1 MSAQLHLSVVLSN
14 WAKLGHTQSEFA
26 TLSGVAT
33 SGISRMFKGE
43 QHPDIDTLEQIVTGV
58 AKEYPELARNIVEA
72 YLLDHIPDATAPDG
86 RPWKALVKIV
96 VEEISSRVNE
106 GESITEID
114 LAKMWF
120 ESRCQT
126 PDGQRWLLTMYRWS
140 NKPAKYS

>member
-1 MSAQLHLSVVLSN
+1 MNTQLHLSLTLTN
-14 WAKLGHTQSEFA
+14 WAKSGHSQTEFA
-26 TLSGVAT
+26 GLSGLAA
-33 SGISRMFKGE
+33 SGVSRMFKGE
-43 QHPDIDTLEQIVTGV
+43 LHPSVETLAQIVTGV
-58 AKEYPELARNIVEA
+58 AKEYPELARNIIEA

-86 RPWKALVKIV
+86 RPWKALIKIV

-126 PDGQRWLLTMYRWS
+126 PDGQRWLITMYRWA